1 MLFRKRNKSGGAHEG
16 RGDASEV
23 PGHPELYRID
33 YDMMLK
39 GSHAVRRGKPIR
51 QYGVT
56 VDGATRLI
64 TSGDAVDRKTYEAL
78 VAAGA
83 IKPSPRDAAYRRE
96 DDAPT
101 PHRQEPFEE

>member
-1 MLFRKRNKSGGAHEG
+1 MLFRKRHKSGGEG
-16 RGDASEV
+16 RGEAGEV
-23 PGHPELYRID
+23 PGHPELYRIE

-39 GSHAVRRGKPIR
+39 GSHATRRGKPIR

-83 IKPSPRDAAYRRE
+83 IKAPSREAAFSRE
-96 DDAPT
+96 EGTQPSGK
-101 PHRQEPFEE
+101 QEHLEG